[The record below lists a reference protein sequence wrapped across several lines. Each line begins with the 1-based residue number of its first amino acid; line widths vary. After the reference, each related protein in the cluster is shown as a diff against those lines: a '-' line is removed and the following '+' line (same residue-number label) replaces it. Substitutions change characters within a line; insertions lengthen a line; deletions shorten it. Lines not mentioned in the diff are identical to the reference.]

1 MAWPTTRTN
10 GLRASCVIVRALLV
24 LLLAG
29 VAQAAPPNELR
40 RGNGPEPATLNPLLA
55 QDISAHNVLR
65 DLFEGLVTESPNG
78 AIEPGSAESW
88 TLSADGL
95 TMRFTLRAGLRFSNG
110 EALLAEDFAASLTHA
125 LDPAQAAPYVQALAM
140 IERAD
145 APDARTLVLQL
156 HRRAPELLSTL
167 TLPIAF
173 PLPRA
178 LRSAAPSAFSK
189 PATLIGN
196 GAYQLKEWRSQSH
209 LLLERNP
216 YFRDA
221 ANVPIERVRFVLTDD
236 PAAEYKRFRA
246 GDLDITET
254 VPSGPVQPLRQ
265 RHGDTLRIAPY
276 LGTVYFGFNLTQ
288 PPFRQSPWL
297 RRALS
302 LALDREIL
310 ARYIAGAGEQPTFSL
325 VPPQLLAPTPEAL
338 RRSRLSPAA
347 RLAEA
352 RGALAKSGY
361 QPERDAPIEI
371 RFNANPNQRRLALAI
386 QAMWLQQLGV
396 RSQIRQEEWKVFLV
410 NRKQRRITQV
420 FRMSWV
426 ADVATAENFL
436 ALFASGSPLNAT
448 GFNDPQFDQ
457 ALRAAERAGDDAART
472 AALSAAQARLL
483 EQDVLLPLYHYVSRH
498 LVAPRVGGYVAHP
511 LDRHLTRHLSIIP
524 AP

>member
-1 MAWPTTRTN
+1 
-10 GLRASCVIVRALLV
+10 VRVKALLLM
-24 LLLAG
+24 LLVGLAH
-29 VAQAAPPNELR
+29 AAPPNELR

-65 DLFEGLVTESPNG
+65 DLFEGLVTESPSG
-78 AIEPGSAESW
+78 AIEPGQAQSW
-88 TLSADGL
+88 ALSDDGL
-95 TMRFTLRAGLRFSNG
+95 TMRFTLREGLRFANG
-110 EALLAEDFAASLTHA
+110 EPLLAADFAASLKHA
-125 LDPAQAAPYVQALAM
+125 LDPKQAAPYAQALAM
-140 IERAD
+140 IDRAEAAD
-145 APDARTLVLQL
+145 ERTLVLTL
-156 HRRAPELLSTL
+156 KRRAPELLTTL

-173 PLPRA
+173 PLPRS
-178 LRSAAPSAFSK
+178 LREGPASAFGK

-196 GAYQLKEWRSQSH
+196 GAYRLQEWRSQSH
-209 LLLERNP
+209 LLLVRNP
-216 YFRDA
+216 HFRDA
-221 ANVPIERVRFVLTDD
+221 ANVAIDQVRFVLTDD

-254 VPSGPVQPLRQ
+254 VPSGPVEPLRQ
-265 RHGDTLRIAPY
+265 RHGDALRIAPY

-288 PPFRQSPWL
+288 PPLKQSPQL

-302 LALDREIL
+302 LGIDRDIL

-325 VPPQLLAPTPEAL
+325 VPAQLLAPPPEAL
-338 RRSRLSPAA
+338 RRSQLSADA

-352 RGALAKSGY
+352 RAALRQSGY

-410 NRKQRRITQV
+410 NRKQRRVTQV

-436 ALFASGSPLNAT
+436 SLFTSNSPLNAT
-448 GFNDPQFDQ
+448 GFNDVAFDQ
-457 ALRAAERAGDDAART
+457 ALKAAENASDDPTRD
-472 AALSAAQARLL
+472 AALSAAQARLI

-498 LVAPRVGGYVAHP
+498 LVAARVGGYVAHP
-511 LDRHLTRHLSIIP
+511 LDRHLTRHLRLIATP
-524 AP
+524 KTAP